1 MPRNR
6 MLRYHVPMYVARLI
20 RLAVCFA
27 LLVACTNQA
36 AAVHTA
42 SKSPA
47 PATPSIAAASPDT
60 APPPTNDNPLTL
72 AAIQR
77 VDPRTG
83 FVTGWTGTG
92 LGLARTLDAGASWQR
107 IVVPAD
113 PITTLR
119 FIDAN
124 VGWAGG
130 FIPRDVPQ
138 VGCAQAAPPGTSA
151 CLGVVLRTVDGGR
164 TWQQTLAIPDDGVNG
179 DPVVQLQAIDG
190 QVAWALTLACASPP
204 AANPI
209 LNCPTDLRRTTDG
222 GLTWSTLVSGNIV
235 SMRFATALHGWLAMA
250 DTNGIFEVRFTNDG
264 GSTWTRGMQTSSGGI
279 IGLDAASSQVAWTMT
294 RDGADCSAT
303 TCGTYELFRTLDGGS
318 TWTSLGNPKPATGN
332 CAIGAIYGPLFA
344 SRTRGWMALNLGAG
358 GAAGGVGGL
367 MQTDDGGKTWRCT
380 NTPANTYF
388 VSAADP
394 NHIWVS
400 SNQRGTEAT
409 TLYSSEDGGTTW
421 HALDLSSLANGP
433 VAPR

>member
-1 MPRNR
+1 MKRR
-6 MLRYHVPMYVARLI
+6 HVHMYVRRLFG
-20 RLAVCFA
+20 LAVCAAFLA
-27 LLVACTNQA
+27 ACTNQA
-36 AAVHTA
+36 TAIHTA
-42 SKSPA
+42 SKSPV
-47 PATPSIAAASPDT
+47 PVTPSIASDSP
-60 APPPTNDNPLTL
+60 APTPSPTNDNPLTL

-77 VDPRTG
+77 VDSSTG

-107 IVVPAD
+107 IVVPTD
-113 PITTLR
+113 QITSLR

-130 FIPRDVPQ
+130 LIPRNIPQ
-138 VGCAQAAPPGTSA
+138 VACAQAAPPGTSS
-151 CLGVVLRTVDGGR
+151 CIGVVLRTADGGR

-190 QVAWALTLACASPP
+190 QVAWALTLACSSNSP
-204 AANPI
+204 ANPI
-209 LNCPTDLRRTTDG
+209 LNCPTDLRRTVDG
-222 GLTWSTLVSGNIV
+222 GRTWTTLVTDQIV
-235 SMRFATALHGWLAMA
+235 AIRFASAAHGWLAVA
-250 DTNGIFEVRFTNDG
+250 VPNGVFEVRFTNDG
-264 GSTWTRGMQTSSGGI
+264 GSTWSRGMQTSSGI
-279 IGLDAASSQVAWTMT
+279 VGLDAASAHVAWLMT
-294 RDGADCSAT
+294 RDGGYCSAS
-303 TCGTYELFRTLDGGS
+303 TCTKYELFRTLDGGS
-318 TWTSLGNPKPATGN
+318 TWTSLGNPKPVTGN

-344 SRTRGWMALNLGAG
+344 SPTRGWLALNLGAG
-358 GAAGGVGGL
+358 GVAGPGGL
-367 MQTDDGGKTWRCT
+367 LQTEDGGKTWRCT
-380 NTPANTYF
+380 NTPPNTYF

>member
-1 MPRNR
+1 VPRNR

-20 RLAVCFA
+20 RLAVCVA

-47 PATPSIAAASPDT
+47 PATPSVAAASPDT
-60 APPPTNDNPLTL
+60 TPPPTNDNPLTL

-77 VDPRTG
+77 VDARTG

-107 IVVPAD
+107 IAVPAD
-113 PITTLR
+113 RITTLR

-130 FIPRDVPQ
+130 FIPHDVPQ
-138 VGCAQAAPPGTSA
+138 VACAQAAPPGTSA
-151 CLGVVLRTVDGGR
+151 CLGVVLRTIDGGR

-179 DPVVQLQAIDG
+179 DPVVQLQAIDA

-209 LNCPTDLRRTTDG
+209 LKCPTDLRRTTDG
-222 GLTWSTLVSGNIV
+222 GRTWTTLVSGQIV
-235 SMRFATALHGWLAMA
+235 SIRFATASRGWLAMA
-250 DTNGIFEVRFTNDG
+250 DPNGSFEVRFTNDG
-264 GSTWTRGMQTSSGGI
+264 GSTWTSGIQTSSEI
-279 IGLDAASSQVAWTMT
+279 IGLDAASSQTAWAMT
-294 RDGADCSAT
+294 RDGGDCSAS
-303 TCGTYELFRTLDGGS
+303 TCGKYELIRTLNGGL
-318 TWTSLGNPKPATGN
+318 TWTSLGNPKPSTGN

-344 SRTRGWMALNLGAG
+344 SPTRGWLVLNLGAG
-358 GAAGGVGGL
+358 GVSAPGGL
-367 MQTDDGGKTWRCT
+367 LQTEDGGKTWHCT
-380 NTPANTYF
+380 NTPPNTYF

-421 HALDLSSLANGP
+421 HALDLGSLANGP